1 MECLKIWFQGSSSV
15 GKGHEK
21 SKSKLQRCLL
31 SASPSLNIMKE
42 GSPRELSIM
51 DWNQDSVK
59 SLFLGWSLI
68 SLEFWVPTKP
78 HTDGASLI
86 LGFWNLSHTPS
97 EIYLCVGQ
105 EALFLM
111 FPFPCP
117 SWSALESRI
126 GVEQSYV
133 SKMMATNCHHDHLI
147 GSGKDSCKFFSC

>member
-1 MECLKIWFQGSSSV
+1 MFEDLVPRVSFAV

-21 SKSKLQRCLL
+21 SKSELQRCLL
-31 SASPSLNIMKE
+31 SSSPSVNIMEE

-86 LGFWNLSHTPS
+86 LCFWNLSHIPS
-97 EIYLCVGQ
+97 EIYLKVGQ
-105 EALFLM
+105 ESLFLM

-133 SKMMATNCHHDHLI
+133 SKMMATNCHHHQLI
-147 GSGKDSCKFFSC
+147 GSGKASCKFFSF